1 MKNLGLT
8 IAMFLFVGIGSSMA
22 QDKVAASSDA
32 TVKTEVEG
40 KHACSA
46 DCTKNCCSKEGKS
59 GGAKK
64 ACSAEQQKQCS
75 GHSSATKADATESTG
90 KESSAKPKN

>member
-1 MKNLGLT
+1 
-8 IAMFLFVGIGSSMA
+8 MFLFVGIGTSMA
-22 QDKVAASSDA
+22 QDKAAAGSDA
-32 TVKTEVEG
+32 AVKKEVSG

-46 DCTKNCCSKEGKS
+46 DCAKSCCSKEGGKS
-59 GGAKK
+59 TGAKK

-75 GHSSATKADATESTG
+75 GHSSATKTDATESTG